1 MKDENQVQRVITRM
15 MELGILPP
23 EEGMKVIDTGVFP
36 SERELE
42 SAQEKFL
49 EDRKKGWYNPMVGGV
64 PVFEEPGEVKL
75 EEIKHPE
82 SMKMLDKPNKTPKAP
97 GRPLGSK
104 TNAKIKY
111 SVDAIKEVI
120 DATAKLHSDI
130 TVEAKKVF
138 DKKRLSKNQK
148 EVLEKI
154 CELVVSA
161 CERSN
166 WKKTAVNC
174 LKDNKNLLGLKTLAK
189 VADISVEHLVDE
201 YAAAILYH
209 SSKNSPKD

>member
-1 MKDENQVQRVITRM
+1 
-15 MELGILPP
+15 
-23 EEGMKVIDTGVFP
+23 MKVIDTGVFP
-36 SERELE
+36 SEQELE

-82 SMKMLDKPNKTPKAP
+82 SMKMLDKTSKTPKAP

-104 TNAKIKY
+104 TNAKITY
-111 SVDAIKEVI
+111 SIDAIKEVI

-138 DKKRLSKNQK
+138 DKKRLNKTQK
-148 EVLEKI
+148 DVLEKI

-161 CERSN
+161 CERPN

-174 LKDNKNLLGLKTLAK
+174 LKDNKKLLELKTLAK
-189 VADISVEHLVDE
+189 VADISVEHLLDE
-201 YAAAILYH
+201 YASAILYH

>member
-1 MKDENQVQRVITRM
+1 M
-15 MELGILPP
+15 
-23 EEGMKVIDTGVFP
+23 
-36 SERELE
+36 
-42 SAQEKFL
+42 
-49 EDRKKGWYNPMVGGV
+49 EDRKIGWYNPMVGGV

-75 EEIKHPE
+75 EEIKHPK
-82 SMKMLDKPNKTPKAP
+82 SMKMLEKNNKTPKVP

-104 TNAKIKY
+104 TNAKITY
-111 SVDAIKEVI
+111 SVDAIKEAI
-120 DATAKLHSDI
+120 DATAKLHADI

-138 DKKRLSKNQK
+138 DKKRLNKNQK

-161 CERSN
+161 CERPN

-174 LKDNKNLLGLKTLAK
+174 LKDNKKLLELKTLAR
-189 VADISVEHLVDE
+189 VVDISVEHLVDE